1 MTTAMSEPAR
11 VNGSPVR
18 FEGLGKR
25 YGSFVAVHPMDLQV
39 GAGEFLSFLGPS
51 GSGKTTTLMM
61 LAGFEAPTSGRILVG
76 DRDITATAPAR
87 RDIGMVFQSYAL
99 FPHMTVEQN
108 IAFPLRM
115 RRMAGAERSRS
126 VARVLE
132 IVGLGEF
139 ARRYPAQLSGG
150 QQQRVALARAIVFQ
164 PPVLLMDE
172 PLSALDKYLR
182 SHLQTEIKRIQRE
195 LGITV
200 VYVTHD
206 QDEAM
211 TLSDRICV
219 MRDGR
224 IAQIGAPEELYRA
237 PQDEFV
243 AGFLGES
250 NMFTRAATAV
260 DGGLRLD
267 LGNGLVL
274 PVAQHPAGGRVTVS
288 VRPEHLRFHP
298 DPAGA
303 ATVRDATYVGD
314 HRRYELALD
323 DGTVLVAKVQVTDGS
338 GAVAPGTRVAV
349 DWPVAEMRL
358 FADGKALQ

>member
-1 MTTAMSEPAR
+1 MAILSEQPPA
-11 VNGSPVR
+11 NGSPVR
-18 FEGLGKR
+18 LERLGKS
-25 YGSFVAVHPMDLQV
+25 YGSFVAVHPMDLRI

-61 LAGFEAPTSGRILVG
+61 LAGFEARTSGRIMVEE
-76 DRDITATAPAR
+76 RDITATAPAQR
-87 RDIGMVFQSYAL
+87 NIGMVFQSYAL

-115 RRMAGAERSRS
+115 RRMGGAERGRA

-132 IVGLGEF
+132 IVGLGDF

-182 SHLQTEIKRIQRE
+182 SHLQAEIKRIQRE

-224 IAQIGAPEELYRA
+224 IAQIGAPEDLYRS

-250 NMFTRAATAV
+250 NMFEVDATAG
-260 DGGLRLD
+260 DGTVRLD
-267 LGNGLVL
+267 LGEGLAL
-274 PVAQHPAGGRVTVS
+274 PVARRPAGRRVKVS

-298 DPAGA
+298 DPRGG

-314 HRRYELALD
+314 HRRYELVLD
-323 DGTVLVAKVQVTDGS
+323 DGTALVAKVQVTDGS
-338 GAVAPGTRVAV
+338 DAIAPGTRVAA
-349 DWPVAEMRL
+349 DWPIKEMRL
-358 FADGKALQ
+358 FSDGKALQ